1 MGFFKDLEIDV
12 IDMFR
17 VDGMKETEIA
27 TATGLPVA
35 EVHRILAAYE
45 NNDMDYDITDTDAE
59 MVSYDDL
66 QFEPS
71 EPEDYE

>member
-1 MGFFKDLEIDV
+1 MGYFKDLEIDV

-17 VDGMKETEIA
+17 EDGMKETEIA
-27 TATGLPVA
+27 TATGLSVV

-66 QFEPS
+66 TFEPS
-71 EPEDYE
+71 ESSDD

>member
-1 MGFFKDLEIDV
+1 MGYFKDLEIDV

-17 VDGMKETEIA
+17 EDGMKETEIA
-27 TATGLPVA
+27 TATGLSVV

-45 NNDMDYDITDTDAE
+45 NNDMDYDITDTDVE

-66 QFEPS
+66 VFEPS
-71 EPEDYE
+71 EPEDF